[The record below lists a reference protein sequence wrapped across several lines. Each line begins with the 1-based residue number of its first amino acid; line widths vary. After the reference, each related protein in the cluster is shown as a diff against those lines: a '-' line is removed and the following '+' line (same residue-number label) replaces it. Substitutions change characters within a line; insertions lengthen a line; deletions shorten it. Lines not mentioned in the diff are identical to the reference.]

1 MRLTSAMLA
10 DAAQV
15 QNGKLFILGGGF
27 DTISVRSVPA
37 VHRSLTLAM
46 VAEVDP
52 DERQRD
58 LELLIALIDED
69 GAAVGVEAKG
79 RLRVGAPP
87 NLPPGSSS
95 IVPIVSPFHNITFT
109 EAKGYAFVVSL
120 EDRELARIGFRVVE
134 IA

>member
-1 MRLTSAMLA
+1 MRLTSALLA

-27 DTISVRSVPA
+27 DTISVRSLPA

-46 VAEVDP
+46 VAEIDP

-58 LELLIALIDED
+58 LELGITLLDED
-69 GAAVGVEAKG
+69 GHGIGVEAKG

-95 IVPIVSPFHNITFT
+95 IVPIVSPFHNITFA
-109 EAKGYAFVVSL
+109 EAKGYVFVISL
-120 EDRELARIGFRVVE
+120 DERELARVPFRVVQ
-134 IA
+134 IP